1 VEDNPQVCV
10 NALIYTNYLK
20 LANKTEYYSI
30 FISEK
35 LSIIRQSN
43 TKMFSGIQ
51 ITGVIFVLVMCYF
64 TYLFYVRKD
73 YPKTD
78 YLFWNLIWFLFL
90 VLVLYPYAT
99 QPMLE
104 VLGLAMNI
112 HLYTIAGFMIV
123 FVVLFFQH
131 DLLRKNQNKL
141 DKLVRET
148 AIDNAK
154 RKK

>member
-1 VEDNPQVCV
+1 
-10 NALIYTNYLK
+10 
-20 LANKTEYYSI
+20 
-30 FISEK
+30 
-35 LSIIRQSN
+35 
-43 TKMFSGIQ
+43 MFSGIQ